1 MKALL
6 QVTLKVSSPEE
17 GQRVLVDFCE
27 KMKRDGLIDEYN
39 FEIATPDGPVTE
51 KCLLADQ
58 KVIA

>member
-1 MKALL
+1 MKAFL
-6 QVTLKVSSPEE
+6 QIHLKTTSPKE
-17 GQRVLVDFCE
+17 GQSILLDFCE

-39 FEIATPDGPVTE
+39 FKIETPGGTVTE